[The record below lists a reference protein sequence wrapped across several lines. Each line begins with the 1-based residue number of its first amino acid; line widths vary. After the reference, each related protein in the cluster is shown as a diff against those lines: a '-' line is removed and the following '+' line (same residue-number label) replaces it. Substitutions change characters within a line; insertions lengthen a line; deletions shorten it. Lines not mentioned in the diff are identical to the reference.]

1 MRRYSWLAVTSM
13 LLATSLWIHAS
24 EEGSVFGKYMWR
36 GRIDSDIDWISAYFR
51 YTPITITP
59 ADDNGEVVI
68 SNPLTEYNGSYI
80 KSVEEYLTDDD
91 WQSFRAIVDEEE
103 GALTIKDG
111 QTAGVYGDLYPE
123 NPELKDVPDGTLIYL
138 FIAEISECADIEKPA
153 GRVYEIIG
161 NRQTGNGIEF
171 GNDRFIGFGDEFAE
185 TDWFMKSCS
194 TYSRPNS
201 FEPVV
206 EVVPDMGDYDYVG
219 EATFTDGWFN
229 PRLRALGKDAVQDV
243 KVPLWRS
250 RDDSDMLLLQNPYS
264 DARWIE
270 SGLQKGD
277 GDGSILLDVS
287 DTGFVKV
294 VPGIKCGMRTE
305 IKEDGDPVD
314 FYPLTYHQWSLMRGE
329 GSMGADG
336 EPSVLSG
343 DMITIKG
350 AVFGVG
356 DAPLYGD
363 IWVDTP
369 RSNNAQIV
377 LPKGW
382 SGTVE
387 IYADPA
393 SAPCYYN
400 LQGVRLPHPVRGQP
414 MIEVTAG
421 HARKVMK

>member
-1 MRRYSWLAVTSM
+1 
-13 LLATSLWIHAS
+13 
-24 EEGSVFGKYMWR
+24 
-36 GRIDSDIDWISAYFR
+36 
-51 YTPITITP
+51 
-59 ADDNGEVVI
+59 
-68 SNPLTEYNGSYI
+68 
-80 KSVEEYLTDDD
+80 
-91 WQSFRAIVDEEE
+91 
-103 GALTIKDG
+103 
-111 QTAGVYGDLYPE
+111 
-123 NPELKDVPDGTLIYL
+123 
-138 FIAEISECADIEKPA
+138 
-153 GRVYEIIG
+153 
-161 NRQTGNGIEF
+161 
-171 GNDRFIGFGDEFAE
+171 
-185 TDWFMKSCS
+185 MKSCS

-206 EVVPDMGDYDYVG
+206 EVVPDMADYDYVG